1 VAGTQKVVLLFC
13 TEPQINDTLDPTTM
27 LSLKTTIAALIAAL
41 SVIATASVAGAF
53 IPQAFAQN
61 IMDDDDDGNTVT
73 ATQSNSF
80 SADISQSLEQETGED
95 ESQSAGT
102 NDDDD
107 GTDTTQTASQGFC
120 LQANQQNAAAG
131 DDATN
136 TGVNAIVA
144 NNQSAVDCS

>member
-1 VAGTQKVVLLFC
+1 
-13 TEPQINDTLDPTTM
+13 M

-61 IMDDDDDGNTVT
+61 IMDDDDGTTVT

-80 SADISQSLEQETGED
+80 TANVDQSQTQYSGF
-95 ESQSAGT
+95 S
-102 NDDDD
+102 DDDD
-107 GTDTTQTASQGFC
+107 RADTTQTASQGFC
-120 LQANQQNAAAG
+120 LQVNQQNAAAG

-144 NNQSAVDCS
+144 NDQSAVDCS

>member
-1 VAGTQKVVLLFC
+1 
-13 TEPQINDTLDPTTM
+13 M

-61 IMDDDDDGNTVT
+61 TVN

-80 SADISQSLEQETGED
+80 SADISQSQ
-95 ESQSAGT
+95 SQSAGAEDDAAAT
-102 NDDDD
+102 DNDGRNDDD

-120 LQANQQNAAAG
+120 LQSNQQNAAAG
-131 DDATN
+131 NDATN

-144 NNQSAVDCS
+144 NNQSAVDC

>member
-1 VAGTQKVVLLFC
+1 
-13 TEPQINDTLDPTTM
+13 M

-53 IPQAFAQN
+53 IPQAFAQAV
-61 IMDDDDDGNTVT
+61 DDNNDDNGGNTVT
-73 ATQSNSF
+73 ANQSNSF
-80 SADISQSLEQETGED
+80 TASISQSQ
-95 ESQSAGT
+95 SQSTGAIDAMT
-102 NDDDD
+102 DDDDD

-131 DDATN
+131 NDANN
-136 TGVNAIVA
+136 TGTNAIVA

>member
-1 VAGTQKVVLLFC
+1 
-13 TEPQINDTLDPTTM
+13 M

-61 IMDDDDDGNTVT
+61 TVN

-80 SADISQSLEQETGED
+80 TADISQSLEQETGED
-95 ESQSAGT
+95 DS
-102 NDDDD
+102 
-107 GTDTTQTASQGFC
+107 TTEQTASQGFC